1 MKTIISIFVFCAII
15 ESVLAGAAVRVGSR
29 EAVQMLGGGRVNE
42 AVPVG
47 SQGAYQMLGG
57 NNNAVRVGSEEAH
70 NLLKGNTGG
79 SRLGSR
85 RSNFFED
92 NLVEDEVVV
101 WDEADLQRA
110 LKQKVEKV
118 ESEEKLRKEQATA
131 TYDKLA
137 EESIKKHVFDSS
149 STFKEC
155 IEKYGIQVIEADSL
169 KNAGSLAKKQA
180 STDSK
185 YIVKQIEA
193 NKALSSCKISTI
205 PPYYLNDP
213 KKFDF
218 ELYDFPQI
226 KYKRNIITRFPKEG
240 ISAKRDYKFITLSKT
255 PTDKEIKFEEG
266 EVIFVKKGLDLNV
279 KINQLHCVTMTGKIP
294 DDVIKEVIS
303 QHNKEIANKV
313 KKE

>member
-1 MKTIISIFVFCAII
+1 MKTIVSIFAFYAII
-15 ESVLAGAAVRVGSR
+15 ESVFAGAAIRMGSR

-47 SQGAYQMLGG
+47 SQGAYQMMGG
-57 NNNAVRVGSEEAH
+57 SNNAVRVGSEEAYD
-70 NLLKGNTGG
+70 LVRGGG
-79 SRLGSR
+79 SRVGSR
-85 RSNFFED
+85 RSTFMLGD
-92 NLVEDEVVV
+92 LEDEEVV
-101 WDEADLQRA
+101 WDEADLQRV
-110 LKQKVEKV
+110 LKQKVEKI

-149 STFKEC
+149 SSLKEC
-155 IEKYGIQVIEADSL
+155 IEKIGIQVIEANSL

-193 NKALSSCKISTI
+193 NKALSKCKISTI

-213 KKFDF
+213 KKFDY
-218 ELYDFPQI
+218 ELYDYPQI

-240 ISAKRDYKFITLSKT
+240 ISAKRDYKFITLAKT

-266 EVIFVKKGLDLNV
+266 EVVFVQKGLDLNT
-279 KINQLHCVTMTGKIP
+279 KMDQLRCVIMTGKIP

-303 QHNKEIANKV
+303 RHNKEITNKR
-313 KKE
+313 KK

>member
-1 MKTIISIFVFCAII
+1 MKTIISIFAFCAII
-15 ESVLAGAAVRVGSR
+15 ESVLAGAAVRVGS
-29 EAVQMLGGGRVNE
+29 
-42 AVPVG
+42 
-47 SQGAYQMLGG
+47 QGAYQMMGG
-57 NNNAVRVGSEEAH
+57 NNNAVRVGSEEAYQMMGGRNNAVRVGAEEAR
-70 NLLKGNTGG
+70 NLLKGNN
-79 SRLGSR
+79 GSR
-85 RSNFFED
+85 RNNFFQD

-131 TYDKLA
+131 IYDKLA

-155 IEKYGIQVIEADSL
+155 IEKLGIQVIEADSL
-169 KNAGSLAKKQA
+169 KNAGALAKKQA

-240 ISAKRDYKFITLSKT
+240 ISAKRDYKFITLAKK

-266 EVIFVKKGLDLNV
+266 EVVFVQKGLDLNT
-279 KINQLHCVTMTGKIP
+279 KMDQLRCVTMTGKIP
-294 DDVIKEVIS
+294 DDVIKKVIS
-303 QHNKEIANKV
+303 QHNKEITNKG
-313 KKE
+313 KK